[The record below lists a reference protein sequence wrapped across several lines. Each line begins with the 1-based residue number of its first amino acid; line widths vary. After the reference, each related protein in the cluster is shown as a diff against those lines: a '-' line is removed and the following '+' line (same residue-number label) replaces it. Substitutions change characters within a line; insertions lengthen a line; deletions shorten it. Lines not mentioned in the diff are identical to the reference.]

1 MSNIKRYLE
10 EISEDLGLDGEIN
23 ETVLAEAT
31 RRMNIEVAR
40 AIIVGHLTFHNV
52 SPDSYELIDG
62 KEWEGEYGKAALLIL
77 IHEDPDVSAHTSLAN
92 ARVVIGDYSSYEK
105 LMGDLQNCG
114 LFIEQCTLWYSG
126 IYANEALELH

>member
-31 RRMNIEVAR
+31 RRMNVEVAR
-40 AIIVGHLTFHNV
+40 NIIAGHLTFHDV

-77 IHEDPDVSAHTSLAN
+77 IHEDPAASAHTNMDGAYNSG
-92 ARVVIGDYSSYEK
+92 GDYSSYEK
-105 LMGDLQNCG
+105 LMNDLKGCG
-114 LFIEQCTLWYSG
+114 LFMEQCTLWYSG
-126 IYANEALELH
+126 IYADQALELH